1 MKKQARNWTIRS
13 GHAAAGG
20 VLLAVGAIA
29 ASGVACYGVWT
40 IFVAPG
46 LGAKGAGST
55 LMIGNEDTTQMQAD
69 DDTGGMQHDASGIDA
84 ESGSTELAPSESIEE
99 ILGAVQVYVR
109 NKQYAQA
116 TTVLEHACMQYP
128 NDQELRLSMGDL
140 YMMQERYADAYREI
154 AAAIEI
160 GPTNAKAEFTAG
172 TLANMLDQLELAEAH
187 FASAMRI
194 DPTNPD
200 TPLFLAAVQLKMNKL
215 DEARKNLAI
224 AGKMS
229 PESARIYAMRSEL
242 AMRENKVT
250 IALDQIRKARAIEPD
265 VLAWLVA
272 EAKVLKRAG
281 RAEEAMNL
289 LASLSQENRENLDV
303 AYLMAQCYGMLGRS
317 GDAASF
323 LMDIYPKHEGDA
335 RLAFEI
341 ALWFDRADEPDEA
354 MEWAQRSAGLGYS
367 SATKWVESKRDE

>member
-1 MKKQARNWTIRS
+1 MKKRARNWTIRR
-13 GHAAAGG
+13 GHASAGG
-20 VLLAVGAIA
+20 VLMVAGAVVAG
-29 ASGVACYGVWT
+29 GVACVGLWT

-46 LGAKGAGST
+46 LAPTGADPTVHGGKAEPQAKDDGGGALAADGIGSKAEAGS
-55 LMIGNEDTTQMQAD
+55 A
-69 DDTGGMQHDASGIDA
+69 
-84 ESGSTELAPSESIEE
+84 ELAPSESVEE

-109 NKQYAQA
+109 NQQYAQA
-116 TTVLEHACMQYP
+116 TTVLEHACRQYP

-140 YMMQERYADAYREI
+140 YMMQQRYADAYREI
-154 AAAIEI
+154 VAGIEI
-160 GPTNAKAEFTAG
+160 GPANAKAEFTAG
-172 TLANMLDQLELAEAH
+172 TLANMLDRLEVAEAH

-200 TPLFLAAVQLKMNKL
+200 TPMFLAAVQLKMNKL

-242 AMRENKVT
+242 AMRENKVS
-250 IALDQIRKARAIEPD
+250 IALDQIRKARAIEPE

-281 RAEEAMNL
+281 LAEEALNL
-289 LASLSQENRENLDV
+289 LASLSQENREKLDV
-303 AYLMAQCYGMLGRS
+303 AYLLAQCYGMLGRS

-323 LMDIYPKHEGDA
+323 LMDIYPQHEGDG

-341 ALWFDRADEPDEA
+341 ALWFDRAGEPDEA

-367 SATKWVESKRDE
+367 SAAKWVESKRDD